1 MDLSYFDKLQDD
13 VPPADI
19 AQAEELDKLLAVAK
33 YVPLLEW
40 VYDPSK
46 GGPDDNGATHLGFIT
61 QALKKVPGLASAVS
75 KDVNGVET
83 FEPLPRFL
91 KYVTVKLGEELPA
104 EETNCS
110 YAYIVTECNTEIEAK
125 ERYPEACIKGIERV
139 PTRITTSTQV
149 NADGNTVDISQF
161 SNTYISDLPKAFA
174 EMIKES
180 GITVSR
186 STYSLVNSVIS

>member
-83 FEPLPRFL
+83 F
-91 KYVTVKLGEELPA
+91 
-104 EETNCS
+104 
-110 YAYIVTECNTEIEAK
+110 
-125 ERYPEACIKGIERV
+125 
-139 PTRITTSTQV
+139 
-149 NADGNTVDISQF
+149 D
-161 SNTYISDLPKAFA
+161 
-174 EMIKES
+174 S
-180 GITVSR
+180 GMVAAAAL
-186 STYSLVNSVIS
+186 SLVAALARKVLNIKLEDNYAEDNGQ